1 MPNFHTTIYILDRD
15 GGEHE
20 VPVEVD
26 YDATYDPGRSYGPP
40 ENCYPPESEMT
51 INSIVPVTEWPT
63 GITLDMAS
71 AKQLEQMEQEV
82 WEHYDTKGVD
92 DRE

>member
-1 MPNFHTTIYILDRD
+1 MTTFRTTIYILDRD

-20 VPVEVD
+20 IPVEVD

-51 INSIVPVTEWPT
+51 INSIVWPA

-71 AKQLEQMEQEV
+71 DNQLEKMEQEA
-82 WEHYDTKGVD
+82 WEHYDTRGVD